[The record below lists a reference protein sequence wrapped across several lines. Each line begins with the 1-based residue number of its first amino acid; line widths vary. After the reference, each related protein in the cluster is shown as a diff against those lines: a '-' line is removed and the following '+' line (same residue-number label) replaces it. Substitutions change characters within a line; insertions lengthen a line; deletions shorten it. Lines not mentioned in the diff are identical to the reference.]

1 MLYHMELCERTGG
14 SQVELLFQ
22 VNCIHHNHFPLPD
35 SRDDMAGIFLG
46 RRRLATGEVRLS
58 GAYIASKLISASL
71 S

>member
-14 SQVELLFQ
+14 SQVELLLQ

-46 RRRLATGEVRLS
+46 RRRLATGE
-58 GAYIASKLISASL
+58 
-71 S
+71 